1 MLLPISF
8 SENEAQVSLP
18 WGAQTRLCVG
28 DSAAGEL
35 LTAAR
40 PAADRGEAGL
50 REICFEEIPP
60 QSISRQFGSD
70 SEASEQYAIL
80 IVRERIVVQAASRPA
95 MLYAAETLLHAH
107 PEGKV
112 IFLTAHETENMILMS
127 MGAGATDYVVKGCSD
142 EELMRHIRSAMA
154 GEPMLDVRIQ
164 QTVLKEY
171 NRLRRSEKS
180 LLFFINNVAQLTPA
194 ERTLVRYLIDGKK
207 VREIAELR
215 CVEVVTVKTQIKSLL
230 RKFGCAR
237 SKEIVEL
244 IEELNVGHLF

>member
-1 MLLPISF
+1 MITVKEWNVESLLATRFEKGNSMIRILIAEDF
-8 SENEAQVSLP
+8 QLLRDDLRDTLNAQEDMTV
-18 WGAQTRLCVG
+18 V
-28 DSAAGEL
+28 
-35 LTAAR
+35 
-40 PAADRGEAGL
+40 GEAATGAAL
-50 REICFEEIPP
+50 
-60 QSISRQFGSD
+60 
-70 SEASEQYAIL
+70 
-80 IVRERIVVQAASRPA
+80 VQLADATPFDLA
-95 MLYAAETLLHAH
+95 LVDIEMENTTAGIHAAETLLYAH

-207 VREIAELR
+207 VREIAQLR